1 MEELKFKK
9 VKLTKEKLQEY
20 LFKLSGP
27 ISHKDLLLKLR
38 FTDYEICSES
48 LYQLTMKLF
57 KEGNLRFVEDDNE
70 GELAF
75 VEDDKISVEFLR
87 TI

>member
-9 VKLTKEKLQEY
+9 VKLTKEKLQDY
-20 LFKLSGP
+20 LMKLTGP
-27 ISHKDLLLKLR
+27 ISQENLLNKLKY
-38 FTDYEICSES
+38 TDYEICSES

-57 KEGNLRFVEDDNE
+57 REGNLSFVEDN
-70 GELAF
+70 
-75 VEDDKISVEFLR
+75 KISVEFLR